1 MLQIRYS
8 AADSVNKSSIIKVGP
23 VTSFLLTGLQRD
35 TNYSVQVA
43 SYGDKRFLD
52 SAPASTTVKTDYDG
66 KEGEYLI
73 QLEYDRSIL
82 HSGCA
87 NGIKFDPLSYF
98 L

>member
-8 AADSVNKSSIIKVGP
+8 AADSGNKSNIVKVGP

-35 TNYSVQVA
+35 TKYSVQVS

-66 KEGEYLI
+66 KEGKYT
-73 QLEYDRSIL
+73 
-82 HSGCA
+82 
-87 NGIKFDPLSYF
+87 
-98 L
+98 